1 MLDILKKWC
10 NLEIWIHGLKSR
22 IGFELT
28 FSDYTVDE
36 LVQIFEKK
44 VLDQEL
50 EVDKKALNKVRKIL
64 EEAKKIEN
72 FGNGRFVD
80 NMVQKV
86 IIEHAKRMKN
96 ENNIEILK
104 LITDDDISSE
114 IKPERSKNKI
124 GF

>member
-1 MLDILKKWC
+1 
-10 NLEIWIHGLKSR
+10 
-22 IGFELT
+22 
-28 FSDYTVDE
+28 
-36 LVQIFEKK
+36 
-44 VLDQEL
+44 
-50 EVDKKALNKVRKIL
+50 
-64 EEAKKIEN
+64 
-72 FGNGRFVD
+72 
-80 NMVQKV
+80 MVQKV